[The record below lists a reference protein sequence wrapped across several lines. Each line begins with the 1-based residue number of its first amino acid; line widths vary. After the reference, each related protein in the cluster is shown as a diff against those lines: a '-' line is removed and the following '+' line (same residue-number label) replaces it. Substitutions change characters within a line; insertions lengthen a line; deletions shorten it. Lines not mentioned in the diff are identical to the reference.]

1 MSVRN
6 FAAPIAAPIVPVG
19 RTIEQT
25 GKLRLRNIV
34 GSGMIR
40 LVLKS
45 SPPKGGALRFGKT
58 NVVSFGS
65 VKGGALPALS
75 CQVWKCIASVG
86 PMLTTIRRTSTLVT
100 LCAARRA
107 VVDLQISI
115 RESGDV
121 TILDLQG
128 RATIGADSD
137 LLSSPL
143 QRLAAKG
150 VQKLLLNL
158 AGVTQ
163 LDSSGISAI
172 TRMSVSLSRQ
182 GGSLVLEVLR
192 VIHLPDIIPTFE
204 DETEALASFRPQV
217 YSARP

>member
-1 MSVRN
+1 
-6 FAAPIAAPIVPVG
+6 
-19 RTIEQT
+19 
-25 GKLRLRNIV
+25 
-34 GSGMIR
+34 
-40 LVLKS
+40 
-45 SPPKGGALRFGKT
+45 
-58 NVVSFGS
+58 
-65 VKGGALPALS
+65 
-75 CQVWKCIASVG
+75 
-86 PMLTTIRRTSTLVT
+86 MLTTIRRTSTLVT